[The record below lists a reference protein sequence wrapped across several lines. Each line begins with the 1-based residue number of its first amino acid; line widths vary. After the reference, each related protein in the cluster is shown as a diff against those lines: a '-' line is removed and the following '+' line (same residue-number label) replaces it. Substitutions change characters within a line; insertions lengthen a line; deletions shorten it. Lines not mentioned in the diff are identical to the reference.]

1 MNRHFWIFFLRYLW
15 GCCISFLSLSF
26 VILYGITWL
35 ATVLV
40 MAVVV
45 VTELIGEGLRW
56 LIYSIYRF
64 LGPTCREGEDL
75 RNPLSRFSKWFL
87 EKVNHLWP

>member
-1 MNRHFWIFFLRYLW
+1 MNKNFWIFFLRYLW

-26 VILYGITWL
+26 VILYGIAWL

-40 MAVVV
+40 IAVAVVPD
-45 VTELIGEGLRW
+45 LIGEGLRW
-56 LIYSIYRF
+56 LICSIYRF

-87 EKVNHLWP
+87 EKVKI